1 LRTLICRLLD
11 IDMKNSWNLRVD
23 MTSLSII
30 ETYPEINMLCLFND
44 VSHLMAER
52 NSWKKGVCPG
62 LVPDNRMGRLYRD
75 ILGRANQ
82 MLAQT
87 ADEVF
92 LLVAG
97 IPMRV
102 KPNETI

>member
-1 LRTLICRLLD
+1 
-11 IDMKNSWNLRVD
+11 
-23 MTSLSII
+23 
-30 ETYPEINMLCLFND
+30 
-44 VSHLMAER
+44 MAQ
-52 NSWKKGVCPG
+52 S
-62 LVPDNRMGRLYRD
+62 
-75 ILGRANQ
+75 
-82 MLAQT
+82 

>member
-1 LRTLICRLLD
+1 
-11 IDMKNSWNLRVD
+11 
-23 MTSLSII
+23 
-30 ETYPEINMLCLFND
+30 
-44 VSHLMAER
+44 
-52 NSWKKGVCPG
+52 
-62 LVPDNRMGRLYRD
+62 MGRLYRD